1 MKASAKKKE
10 SGLRNAALLFGLIGA
25 GLVLNFIGSRLNNL
39 FGLPFYFDNI
49 GTILTAAVG
58 GYLPCIAVGFFY
70 NIIAGISDPMTT
82 YYCFV
87 SVLIAASAAFFAEKG
102 LLKKPH
108 GLLLAVL
115 VFAAIGGGLG
125 GILTWFLNGFDFGG
139 GAAGDIGAKFSGLTG
154 MSRFAGD
161 YLATF
166 LLDLC
171 DKLISTAV
179 SLIIWKLLPLRFIG
193 MFRIFRRQEVIP
205 SEKKRIKRLSL
216 QAKIMLLVGIT
227 SSLVAFS
234 AIGVSINQYHNATV
248 QEYIRQ
254 GDSVTAIMAKY
265 LDRDTIKS
273 YLNEGKQAEG
283 YLAFEHIMDSINA
296 CTEEITYI
304 YVYQVLPE
312 GCRVVFDLDTPE
324 LAADKPGSLII
335 HDDPIAERLLDFL
348 AGKQIEP
355 IVVNGRYGWLLTVY
369 RPLYDND
376 GSTLCYAAVDMKIT
390 NLLREEFSFL
400 TRVISIFLGLL
411 MLILVFALWIANHH
425 FAKPINTI
433 AAATSAFAY
442 NSQSARRQSLER
454 MKALYINTGDEI
466 ENLWMAIRT
475 TSEDTVN
482 YIEESQRQSEKIN
495 KLQDGL
501 ILVLADLVESRDKC
515 TGDHI
520 RKTAAYTEI
529 ILKQMKEDGIYADI
543 LTDEYIADVIHSAPL
558 HDIGKIHVPD
568 SILNK
573 PGRLTDEEFNQMRS
587 HTSAGED
594 IIERAIDSVGED
606 SGYLR
611 EAKNLARY
619 HHEKWNGKGY
629 PTGLAGEDIPLS
641 ARVMAVAD
649 VFDALVSRR
658 SYKEPFSIDKAIDII
673 RSDAGTHFDA
683 KVVEAFLHAE
693 PQIRAVAESNM
704 EKEEQK

>member
-1 MKASAKKKE
+1 MNASVKKKE
-10 SGLRNAALLFGLIGA
+10 SGLRNAALLFGLIGG
-25 GLVLNFIGSRLNNL
+25 GLALNFIGSQLNNL
-39 FGLPFYFDNI
+39 FGLPFYFDNT

-70 NIIAGISDPMTT
+70 NIIAGISDPATT

-102 LLKKPH
+102 LLKKPR
-108 GLLLAVL
+108 GLLLAVP
-115 VFAAIGGGLG
+115 VFAVIGGGLG
-125 GILTWFLNGFDFGG
+125 GIITWFLNGFDFGG
-139 GAAGDIGAKFSGLTG
+139 GAAGDIGTQISGMTG
-154 MSRFAGD
+154 MSRFAAD

-166 LLDLC
+166 LLDVC
-171 DKLISTAV
+171 DKLITTTISW
-179 SLIIWKLLPLRFIG
+179 IIWKLLPLRFIG
-193 MFRIFRRQEVIP
+193 MFRIFRRQTITE
-205 SEKKRIKRLSL
+205 SETGKIKRLSL
-216 QAKIMLLVGIT
+216 RTKIMLLVGIT

-254 GDSVTAIMAKY
+254 GENVTAIMAKH
-265 LDRDTIKS
+265 LDRGTINS

-283 YLAFEHIMDSINA
+283 YPAFEHMMDSINSCA
-296 CTEEITYI
+296 EEITYI
-304 YVYQVLPE
+304 YAYQVLPE

-335 HDDPIAERLLDFL
+335 HDDPIAERLPDFL
-348 AGKQIEP
+348 SGKAIDP

-369 RPLYDND
+369 RPLYDTD
-376 GSTLCYAAVDMKIT
+376 GSILCYAAVDMKIT

-411 MLILVFALWIANHH
+411 TLILVFALWIANHH
-425 FAKPINTI
+425 FANPINTI
-433 AAATSAFAY
+433 AAAASAFAY
-442 NSQSARRQSLER
+442 DSQNARRQSLER
-454 MKALYINTGDEI
+454 MKELDIGTGDEI
-466 ENLWMAIRT
+466 ENLWLAIRA
-475 TSEDTVN
+475 TSEETVS
-482 YIEESQRQSEKIN
+482 YIEESQRQSEKIS

-529 ILKQMKEDGIYADI
+529 ILRQMKADGIYADK
-543 LTDEYIADVIHSAPL
+543 LTDEYIDDVIHSAPL
-558 HDIGKIHVPD
+558 HDIGKINVPD

-573 PGRLTDEEFNQMRS
+573 PGRLTDEEFGQMRS
-587 HTSAGED
+587 HTNAGKD
-594 IIERAIDSVGED
+594 IIEHAIDSVGED

-658 SYKEPFSIDKAIDII
+658 SYKEPFPIEKAIDII
-673 RSDAGTHFDA
+673 RTDAGTHFDA

-704 EKEEQK
+704 KKEAL